1 MIEGHL
7 VRLRPVQEGDW
18 STVEAWGQ
26 GREGL
31 WGAYQRFQLDHVPLL
46 RQAYQQTGLLSRESG
61 LLLIETLDGRQ
72 AIGYVRYTLT
82 ALPDADYPHPEVG
95 FGIPVAGA
103 RGKGYAQEA
112 VGLLVSYLFGGYAAP
127 RLTAFTDVD
136 NLAAQCVLE
145 HAGFRR
151 EGVLRRSMFRD
162 GQWRDLAIYGL
173 LREERSLDNSEEEDE

>member
-1 MIEGHL
+1 MIEGRR
-7 VRLRPVQEGDW
+7 VRLRPIQEGDW
-18 STVEAWGQ
+18 PTIEAWGQ
-26 GREGL
+26 SRDGL
-31 WGAYQRFQLDHVPLL
+31 WGAYQRFQLDVLPLL
-46 RQAYQQTGLLSRESG
+46 RKAYQQTGLLSRESG
-61 LLLIETLDGRQ
+61 LLLIENLEGQQ

-112 VGLLVSYLFGGYAAP
+112 LGLLVGYLFDGYAVA
-127 RLTAFTDVD
+127 RITAFTEVE
-136 NLAAQCVLE
+136 NLAAQRVLE

-151 EGVLRRSMFRD
+151 EGVLRRSIFRD

-173 LREERSLDNSEEEDE
+173 LREEWEPECG